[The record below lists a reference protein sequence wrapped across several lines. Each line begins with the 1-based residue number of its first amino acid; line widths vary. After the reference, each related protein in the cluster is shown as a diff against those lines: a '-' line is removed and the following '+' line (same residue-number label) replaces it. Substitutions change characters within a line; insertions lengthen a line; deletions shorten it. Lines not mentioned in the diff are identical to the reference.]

1 MRAEAGASPRAHSLL
16 TSWVCAEAGA
26 FPQITGKFP
35 FDASTDTTCNS
46 YFSCF
51 RIGQGVVRCCAW
63 PLRIFFCPWPEAG
76 LDLPTAFAFAR
87 KRKRQYMQHVVL
99 HLLVRLLVQVPVDT
113 NTCGMGMLVL
123 CTFMFACSCFCR
135 QVQRLRTSRWLLV
148 GPVHRW
154 TCTRVVGVCFIT
166 GGDDSSYGQYDL

>member
-1 MRAEAGASPRAHSLL
+1 MSRFTFWARAEAGASPHAHSLL

-63 PLRIFFCPWPEAG
+63 PLIIY
-76 LDLPTAFAFAR
+76 FAHGPRPGWISPQPLRSRA
-87 KRKRQYMQHVVL
+87 KEKRQYMPHVVL

-113 NTCGMGMLVL
+113 NNCGMGMLVL
-123 CTFMFACSCFCR
+123 CTFMFACSCFRR
-135 QVQRLRTSRWLLV
+135 QVQRLRTSRW
-148 GPVHRW
+148 
-154 TCTRVVGVCFIT
+154 
-166 GGDDSSYGQYDL
+166 